1 MIKRLVI
8 AVLLLGLI
16 VGGIVG
22 FNMFRDNIIENVF
35 ANMQPPP
42 VGVAVIEAEPITWQ
56 PSIEAIGTANA
67 AQGVELAVEVGGVV
81 ESIRFQANQRVE
93 AGEVLLHIRDEI
105 EVADLAAAEASLQL
119 AQTELSRVSELQTR
133 GVGTATAV
141 DTAQA
146 QATNA
151 RSQVARLTAILEQ
164 KALRA
169 PFAGVTGIPQVDV
182 GEYIQPG
189 TVIATLQDLDTMRVD
204 FSIPEQQV
212 TEISIGQPIT
222 VSAQADSR
230 SFVGNITG
238 IEPKIDP
245 GSRLV
250 TIRGSVDN
258 PDGALN
264 PGQFLRV
271 RIELPA
277 ESGVIALPQT
287 VLSSN
292 LYGDSVF
299 IVREG
304 DGGQGEAP
312 EPAPAGEDV
321 AEAAGDGAAAAESAA
336 GGDAEAGPDLTV
348 EQVFVKVGRRSQGLV
363 EIVEGVESGDR
374 VVTAGQNRLSGG
386 ARVVIDD
393 LPSPVSAP
401 AAG

>member
-1 MIKRLVI
+1 MIKRLVVGI
-8 AVLLLGLI
+8 VLLGLV

-22 FNMFRDNIIENVF
+22 FNMFRDNIIKNVF

-67 AQGVELAVEVGGVV
+67 AQGVELAVEVGGVI
-81 ESIRFQANQRVE
+81 ESIEFDANQRVE
-93 AGEVLLHIRDEI
+93 AGQVLLHIRDEI
-105 EVADLAAAEASLQL
+105 EVADLAAAQASLEL
-119 AQTELSRVSELQTR
+119 AQTELGRVSELQNR

-164 KALRA
+164 KSLKA
-169 PFAGVTGIPQVDV
+169 PFAGVTGIPRVDV

-189 TVIATLQDLDTMRVD
+189 TVIVTLQDLDTMRVD

-212 TEISIGQPIT
+212 PEIGIGQPIT
-222 VSAQADSR
+222 VSARADSKP
-230 SFVGNITG
+230 FFGEITA
-238 IEPKIDP
+238 IEPKVDP

-258 PDGALN
+258 PDGELN

-271 RIELPA
+271 RIELPE

-304 DGGQGEAP
+304 GGAAAPDDAGAEDGAMAEAAADGGAVA
-312 EPAPAGEDV
+312 EPAPDAQ
-321 AEAAGDGAAAAESAA
+321 GDGE
-336 GGDAEAGPDLTV
+336 PRLTV
-348 EQVFVKVGRRSQGLV
+348 EQVFVKVGRRSQGLA
-363 EIVEGVESGDR
+363 EIVEGVEPGDR
-374 VVTAGQNRLSGG
+374 VVSAGQNRLTGG
-386 ARVVIDD
+386 ARVFIDD
-393 LPSPVSAP
+393 LPSPATA